1 MRTLFAFFMVGMV
14 ASAVGQ
20 VQPVAVPLKVKGLL
34 NPTLE
39 TRRKLKSDPKCVAR
53 GDLERDYPPGHCS
66 QLSNQ
71 LGSQMLALWLTKGP
85 TADEALAAIFSF
97 GLQKDEG
104 DQGHDAVCMAAA
116 RGSAMTKVLNKYRT
130 CELDISTDYPK
141 SMRSDIV
148 ICQRAIDRAID
159 VIRTNSRD
167 KVCSPD

>member
-1 MRTLFAFFMVGMV
+1 MRPLFAFFIVAMM

-20 VQPVAVPLKVKGLL
+20 VQPVAVPLEVKGLL

-39 TRRKLKSDPKCVAR
+39 TRRKLKSDPKCVAL
-53 GDLERDYPPGHCS
+53 GDPERDYPSGHCS
-66 QLSNQ
+66 QLSHQ

-85 TADEALAAIFSF
+85 TADEALAIFSF

-116 RGSAMTKVLNKYRT
+116 RGSVMTKALNKYRT
-130 CELDISTDYPK
+130 CELDNSADYPK
-141 SMRSDIV
+141 SMRSDIT

-159 VIRTNSRD
+159 VIRTHSRD
-167 KVCSPD
+167 KICSPD